1 MISELDIQLASQRL
15 TKVTRKH
22 VQRVLR
28 YISDDDLDDLRVI
41 RVIEECRGDDEAKR
55 NFPILQDTSLT
66 DTSLASG
73 SLSCGTKHA
82 LPCLAKSLSFTPSF
96 SSG

>member
-28 YISDDDLDDLRVI
+28 YISDDDLDGLRVI
-41 RVIEECRGDDEAKR
+41 RCHRRMSGDDEAKR
-55 NFPILQDTSLT
+55 YHPYFAGYLVNGHL
-66 DTSLASG
+66 
-73 SLSCGTKHA
+73 
-82 LPCLAKSLSFTPSF
+82 F
-96 SSG
+96 SVWVTFLRD